1 MWILTTNY
9 WAKVKIQR
17 ISYTSLQ
24 QILTKHKV
32 KRRRNLGSRTTTK
45 LLGFQIH
52 EKKSLSP
59 LCDNNG
65 VFTIWI
71 VHMGGSHRNIFD
83 KALFKC
89 LGRFSS
95 KGELENSTH
104 LRIRKINLYFCYVEL
119 GTNLNKFEQVLLC
132 YIRMK
137 DKYETSMT
145 LFWFR
150 LIHGRR
156 VILFHCLTEK
166 ELSLVLYYYLV
177 PPFVNFYLE
186 NPYLLRKCVNWQK

>member
-1 MWILTTNY
+1 MFGEIFLQ
-9 WAKVKIQR
+9 KESQR
-17 ISYTSLQ
+17 
-24 QILTKHKV
+24 
-32 KRRRNLGSRTTTK
+32 
-45 LLGFQIH
+45 
-52 EKKSLSP
+52 
-59 LCDNNG
+59 
-65 VFTIWI
+65 
-71 VHMGGSHRNIFD
+71 
-83 KALFKC
+83 
-89 LGRFSS
+89 
-95 KGELENSTH
+95 TH

-166 ELSLVLYYYLV
+166 ELSLVLYYHLV

-186 NPYLLRKCVNWQK
+186 NPYLLRKCVNWQKQHEFLNKLQRAMQGGFYDKHNNTIKQADRKFSHNFLHDQTLVVVPSLFRRLPYSKEIISLAFLKMQKLYKLKRVSATNSINYQYLE

>member
-1 MWILTTNY
+1 
-9 WAKVKIQR
+9 
-17 ISYTSLQ
+17 
-24 QILTKHKV
+24 
-32 KRRRNLGSRTTTK
+32 
-45 LLGFQIH
+45 
-52 EKKSLSP
+52 
-59 LCDNNG
+59 
-65 VFTIWI
+65 
-71 VHMGGSHRNIFD
+71 MGGSHRNIFD

-89 LGRFSS
+89 LGR
-95 KGELENSTH
+95 TH

-166 ELSLVLYYYLV
+166 ELSLVLYYHLV
-177 PPFVNFYLE
+177 PPFVNSYLE